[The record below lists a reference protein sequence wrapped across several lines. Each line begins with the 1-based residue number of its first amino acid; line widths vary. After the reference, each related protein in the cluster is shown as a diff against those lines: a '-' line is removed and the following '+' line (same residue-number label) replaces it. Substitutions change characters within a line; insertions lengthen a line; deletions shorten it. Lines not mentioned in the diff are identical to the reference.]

1 MGRLMNAEA
10 CPHRRLN
17 QIGLPSMAE
26 PTGLIRLAVAGAL
39 GRTGRRVV
47 ELAVADGRFSVV
59 AALIAQDDSRAG
71 GTIPVG
77 RRGVNVFQQLDVP
90 CDVLVDFSTP
100 AGTRAW
106 TDVCRERRIA
116 AVIGTTGLDD
126 ELRGAIRD
134 AARTIPIV
142 YAANFSVGI
151 EMVRRLLSQ
160 LTASLG
166 EAYDVEIIETH
177 HKGKVDAPSGTALL
191 LAEELRRRR
200 AARPGSAPISD
211 TLTPV
216 PLPGGERGSSDGLL
230 TTSDSQLVHGR
241 HGAVGPRKQ
250 GEIGI
255 HAVRMGDVVGQHEV
269 HFSGSG
275 ETVTI
280 RHAAHSRD
288 TFAAGALRAAAWV
301 VGQPAGL
308 YGMSDVLDRP

>member
-1 MGRLMNAEA
+1 
-10 CPHRRLN
+10 
-17 QIGLPSMAE
+17 MAE

-47 ELAVADGRFSVV
+47 ELALADGRFSLV

-77 RRGVNVFQQLDVP
+77 RRGVNVFQHLDVP

-106 TDVCRERRIA
+106 IDVCRERRIA

-166 EAYDVEIIETH
+166 EAYDVEIVETH

-200 AARPGSAPISD
+200 AERSGSTNA
-211 TLTPV
+211 
-216 PLPGGERGSSDGLL
+216 
-230 TTSDSQLVHGR
+230 DSELVHGR
-241 HGAVGPRKQ
+241 HGAVGPRKH

-269 HFSGSG
+269 HFSGPG

-288 TFAAGALRAAAWV
+288 TFATGALRAAAWV

-308 YGMSDVLDRP
+308 YGMRDVLDRP